1 MGRCQEVGEGTHWW
15 PQGWLGK
22 MVLSYV
28 KGNLLLFKFYLAN
41 ISKLHQLPQWMR
53 NPDTLQE
60 VVEGKV
66 AEVGGKERFTLK
78 LSRAVARNYNGE
90 FDRLKADLR
99 QLHAGEKEL
108 ISYKTTLLILFSI
121 RLACVVTAWQGRT
134 AATLLLAASQFLVAP
149 YSLFVSMA
157 LAVALAP
164 PIYLSHYVSLSL
176 IQACASIM
184 AAVTPETILSV
195 VNVVAPYCHLPIG
208 PAFVIGFFLA
218 DQALCV
224 YCHAFTPSKEFP
236 LKETFTHAVWG
247 FLNTKTYTLVVLL
260 HMMNAGV
267 AIPLWLWALDAYFKV
282 TERLAY
288 TVSRHW
294 AHWLELFYHQ
304 HRMAHLPKVYEH
316 AHKLHHYLHGTLAF
330 DAHIYGNGMPEEF
343 FFLLLEMGLGIGY
356 GLTPATLNRLVLQFS
371 MDNKFGHTQKPTDE
385 DGGNFHADHH
395 LLHVK
400 NFGIYNCLT
409 DMYFDTGNNNT
420 KYVIKPSLYCPTDT
434 APLTFSVERE
444 QTKDDTLFHFT
455 PTSF

>member
-1 MGRCQEVGEGTHWW
+1 MGVGEGTHRW

-78 LSRAVARNYNGE
+78 LSRTVARNYNGE

-108 ISYKTTLLILFSI
+108 ITYKTTLLILFSI

-134 AATLLLAASQFLVAP
+134 AATLLLASSQFLVAP

-164 PIYLSHYVSLSL
+164 PIYLSHYVSFSL

-184 AAVTPETILSV
+184 AAVAPETILSV
-195 VNVVAPYCHLPIG
+195 VTTVAPYCHLPIG

-224 YCHAFTPSKEFP
+224 YCHAFTPSKKFP
-236 LKETFTHAVWG
+236 LKETLTHAVWG

-267 AIPLWLWALDAYFKV
+267 RLPVWLWLLDWAAGL
-282 TERLAY
+282 TPRLSDFLS
-288 TVSRHW
+288 SRGL
-294 AHWLELFYHQ
+294 HWLELFYTQ

-330 DAHIYGNGMPEEF
+330 DAHIYG
-343 FFLLLEMGLGIGY
+343 
-356 GLTPATLNRLVLQFS
+356 
-371 MDNKFGHTQKPTDE
+371 
-385 DGGNFHADHH
+385 
-395 LLHVK
+395 
-400 NFGIYNCLT
+400 
-409 DMYFDTGNNNT
+409 
-420 KYVIKPSLYCPTDT
+420 
-434 APLTFSVERE
+434 
-444 QTKDDTLFHFT
+444 
-455 PTSF
+455 